1 MKPWTLSSTVPS
13 TQVSLCS
20 QAITLY
26 IFIFLN
32 NCSKERK
39 KKLNLYLQTLIQS
52 TNGISSL
59 GWKITW
65 CMPYLTLMKKCLYI
79 VCYTIFKCIKNV
91 SHGENCSESNV
102 LPAIYPERVTA
113 ILLCCT
119 PCGKSL
125 VKVTKRHTCTCC
137 VSETVPCVWEHAITS
152 PSRCGLS
159 HAALQGVPEMGK
171 HSLEGKIYQISLS
184 LSVFEEYLGRS
195 SIFHHIFKKRR
206 QYKNRSRNKMRKAIF
221 F

>member
-125 VKVTKRHTCTCC
+125 
-137 VSETVPCVWEHAITS
+137 SESNKKTHLYLLCVWDCSMCVGTCNHFPQQVWAFPCSIT
-152 PSRCGLS
+152 RG
-159 HAALQGVPEMGK
+159 ARDGEAL
-171 HSLEGKIYQISLS
+171 
-184 LSVFEEYLGRS
+184 FGR
-195 SIFHHIFKKRR
+195 
-206 QYKNRSRNKMRKAIF
+206 
-221 F
+221 